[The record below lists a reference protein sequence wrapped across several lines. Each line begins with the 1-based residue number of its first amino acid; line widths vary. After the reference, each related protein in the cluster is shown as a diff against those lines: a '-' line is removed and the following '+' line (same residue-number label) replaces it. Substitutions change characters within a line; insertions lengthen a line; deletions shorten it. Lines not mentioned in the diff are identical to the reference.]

1 MVGHADTLECACKMF
16 VQRVFVVSMQQIDVA
31 ANVRAELARRRIT
44 QTDVAERLGVSRQN
58 VAQRLNGSVDFRVG
72 ELISIAN
79 MLGITIGDLVGGV
92 KASA

>member
-1 MVGHADTLECACKMF
+1 MF
-16 VQRVFVVSMQQIDVA
+16 AQRVFVVLMQQIDVA

-44 QTDVAERLGVSRQN
+44 QTDVAQRLGVSRQN

-72 ELISIAN
+72 ELIAVAD
-79 MLGITIGDLVGGV
+79 MLGITIAELLDGV

>member
-1 MVGHADTLECACKMF
+1 
-16 VQRVFVVSMQQIDVA
+16 MQQIDVA

-44 QTDVAERLGVSRQN
+44 QTDVAQRLGVSRQN

>member
-1 MVGHADTLECACKMF
+1 MF
-16 VQRVFVVSMQQIDVA
+16 VQRVFVVFMQQIDVA

-44 QTDVAERLGVSRQN
+44 QTDVAQRLGVSRQN

>member
-1 MVGHADTLECACKMF
+1 MF
-16 VQRVFVVSMQQIDVA
+16 AHRVFVVFMQHIDVA

-79 MLGITIGDLVGGV
+79 MMGITIVDLVGGV

>member
-1 MVGHADTLECACKMF
+1 MF
-16 VQRVFVVSMQQIDVA
+16 AQRVFVVSMQQIDVA

-44 QTDVAERLGVSRQN
+44 QTEVAQRLGVTRQN
-58 VAQRLNGSVDFRVG
+58 VAQRLNGTVDFRVG

-79 MLGITIGDLVGGV
+79 MLDITIGDLVGGV

>member
-1 MVGHADTLECACKMF
+1 
-16 VQRVFVVSMQQIDVA
+16 MQQIDVA

-44 QTDVAERLGVSRQN
+44 QTDVAQRLGVSRQN

-72 ELISIAN
+72 ELIAVAD
-79 MLGITIGDLVGGV
+79 MLGITIAELLNGV

>member
-1 MVGHADTLECACKMF
+1 MF
-16 VQRVFVVSMQQIDVA
+16 VQRVFVVFMQQIDVA

-79 MLGITIGDLVGGV
+79 MLGITIGDLVGGF

>member
-1 MVGHADTLECACKMF
+1 MF
-16 VQRVFVVSMQQIDVA
+16 VQRVFVVSMQQIEVA

-44 QTDVAERLGVSRQN
+44 QTDVAQRLGVSRQN

>member
-1 MVGHADTLECACKMF
+1 
-16 VQRVFVVSMQQIDVA
+16 MQQIDVA

-44 QTDVAERLGVSRQN
+44 QTDVAQRLGVSRQN

-72 ELISIAN
+72 ELIAVAD
-79 MLGITIGDLVGGV
+79 MLGITIAELLDGV

>member
-1 MVGHADTLECACKMF
+1 
-16 VQRVFVVSMQQIDVA
+16 MQQIDVA

-79 MLGITIGDLVGGV
+79 MLGITIGDLVGGI

>member
-1 MVGHADTLECACKMF
+1 
-16 VQRVFVVSMQQIDVA
+16 MQQIDVA

-79 MLGITIGDLVGGV
+79 MLGITIGDLVSGV